1 LRYRVLRPLGP
12 TRFGHAHL
20 ALLRDRGLK
29 DEGKSRGFFAL
40 ELLREDWA
48 QDEDLRALFLDEA
61 AQTLHLEHPN
71 VVRTQEVLALPEI
84 CGRVTRWF
92 AGQTLACVL
101 ERVGRA
107 QFPLHLH
114 VRVLCEVLAAVQYLH
129 DLEQDAGPG
138 ARQVYRDTSPE
149 HVLVTYTGQIK
160 IVGAGFERTI
170 DEIERRSGVLFS
182 DTDYASPELCLGY
195 PAAPSADVYSVG
207 VMLWEALARA
217 RRVFADTPEASARM
231 RINGEEPDVEQFR
244 RGVPERLAQI
254 CRRSLA
260 VSPRDRYA
268 SAQELQIDLESFLAD
283 TETDAQQNAG
293 LGALAEL
300 MGQHFADERAD
311 MLSFIEQQLAE
322 PHAVS
327 QASSQEMSPQGPPS
341 SKPASSRAALVPAVV
356 TSSGVV
362 AASSVAASSVAGTT
376 SVLPPPALRSTRSRL
391 EVLPPHLQPEPEE
404 LELLEDAT
412 ELLPTLEPARWDDQ
426 THNVTSFEELGP
438 VESELLLAGSDVLD
452 ELASDPG
459 ASDPGASDPGASDPR
474 ARDLA
479 ASEAVLS
486 QTPLPMS
493 QSAAAQSAAAQSEGA
508 QLAAE
513 PAAPAERG
521 VPPRFLQLPVR
532 EPDTSGHRAYS
543 STLQPPAPP
552 PPTRGLARTL
562 APVGLVAAVV
572 LLFGYGVRVARSSGS
587 DEAALVRA
595 PASAAQ
601 APGERTAAATVNSTA
616 LPLQAVPAVVE
627 AVEIVHPSELA
638 EASPVLPS
646 PTEVGAAPAQAQGE
660 AIGEGIVEVSL
671 PSVPATEVVVATGS
685 PAQPV
690 VSEAVSEEA
699 APEAAEDAAS
709 DTPTL
714 IVEEL
719 LNGEEARHRPRAR
732 RSRAKAADGRAL
744 RPSGPQP
751 RAIDETDP
759 YLD

>member
-92 AGQTLACVL
+92 AGQTLARVL

-300 MGQHFADERAD
+300 MGQHFVDERAD

-322 PHAVS
+322 PPPVS
-327 QASSQEMSPQGPPS
+327 QAASQEGSQQGPPS
-341 SKPASSRAALVPAVV
+341 SPPASSRAALKPAAM
-356 TSSGVV
+356 TSSEGGSS
-362 AASSVAASSVAGTT
+362 SSVAVNAT
-376 SVLPPPALRSTRSRL
+376 VLPAPRSARSRL
-391 EVLPPHLQPEPEE
+391 EVLPPDLQPEAEE

-438 VESELLLAGSDVLD
+438 VESDSESLLASSDVLD
-452 ELASDPG
+452 ELPSDPG
-459 ASDPGASDPGASDPR
+459 ASSQQPSNPAGSNPAGSNPATQQP
-474 ARDLA
+474 AT
-479 ASEAVLS
+479 SEAGLR
-486 QTPLPMS
+486 QPPLPMS
-493 QSAAAQSAAAQSEGA
+493 PQSGRSES
-508 QLAAE
+508 AE
-513 PAAPAERG
+513 PAATADRG
-521 VPPRFLQLPVR
+521 ALPRFLQLPVR

-572 LLFGYGVRVARSSGS
+572 LLFGYGIRVARSSGS
-587 DEAALVRA
+587 DDAELVRA
-595 PASAAQ
+595 PASAEQ
-601 APGERTAAATVNSTA
+601 PPGERTAAATVSSAA
-616 LPLQAVPAVVE
+616 LSLQVAPAVVE
-627 AVEIVHPSELA
+627 VVEIVQPSTLA
-638 EASPVLPS
+638 EASPAVPS
-646 PTEVGAAPAQAQGE
+646 PTEVGAAPPRAEGE
-660 AIGEGIVEVSL
+660 ASAEVVEQI
-671 PSVPATEVVVATGS
+671 VPAAEVVLAPGSVAPGS
-685 PAQPV
+685 IAPGSIAPGSMSDGPEPAF
-690 VSEAVSEEA
+690 
-699 APEAAEDAAS
+699 DAAS

-719 LNGEEARHRPRAR
+719 MNGEERRPPPRVR